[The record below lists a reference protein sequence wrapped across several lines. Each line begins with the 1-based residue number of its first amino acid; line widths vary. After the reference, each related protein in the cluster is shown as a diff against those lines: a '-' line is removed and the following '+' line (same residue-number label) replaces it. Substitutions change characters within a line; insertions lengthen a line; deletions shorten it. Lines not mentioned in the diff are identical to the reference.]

1 MARSDGWKRNKWRY
15 LIFVS
20 TISSL
25 IIFAG
30 GAAHAKITPLMICVN
45 HSGSGG
51 CLTTIQ
57 GAVDT
62 VPAGGNAVITIAAS
76 VTPYVED
83 VTVTNATISFVGGGA
98 GMTVVDGTNVSSI
111 PTFKFQNN
119 SNGELHSMTIENGN
133 GGQGSNVNFI
143 QFASKGSGGV
153 GTLKIENCEITGG
166 VHPSNFLPEGAVNF
180 VGKTLIIDSSSID
193 NNVDQ
198 GLLIGGTPHVFITNT
213 TISGNDTSGNT
224 GNATGCGMHIS
235 AGIVVLNNDTITD
248 NHCVGGSGHG
258 QSPTQGGGIWV
269 DFPGKVAISNTVI
282 ANNTVAGTLPSGP
295 DCFAPGK
302 GVKSKGF
309 NLIKDTSACN
319 ITLQKSDL
327 APETDPSLGSLAAC
341 ASSGLEVQTPL
352 GGSPIIG
359 KGNPGK
365 LTGKVGAKGSSCLP
379 TDECGT
385 ARAKGSCTI
394 GAAQ

>member
-1 MARSDGWKRNKWRY
+1 MARSNGWKLTKRRY
-15 LIFVS
+15 LIFAS
-20 TISSL
+20 MISSL

-30 GAAHAKITPLMICVN
+30 GAALAKTAPLMICVN

-62 VPAGGNAVITIAAS
+62 VPAGGSAVITIAAS
-76 VTPYVED
+76 VTPYAED
-83 VTVTNATISFVGGGA
+83 VTVSDSSISFVGGGA

-133 GGQGSNVNFI
+133 GGQGSNVNFV

-166 VHPSNFLPEGAVNF
+166 VRPSNILPEGAINF
-180 VGKTLIIDSSSID
+180 VGKSLIIDSSSI
-193 NNVDQ
+193 NNNLDQ
-198 GLLIGGTPHVFITNT
+198 GILINGAPHVFITNT
-213 TISGNDTSGNT
+213 TISGNDTTGNN

-235 AGIVVLNNDTITD
+235 SGTIVLNNDTITD

-258 QSPTQGGGIWV
+258 QSPTVGGGLFI
-269 DFPGKVAISNTVI
+269 DFPAKVSISNTVI
-282 ANNTVAGTLPSGP
+282 ANNTVAGTLPAGP

-309 NLIKDTSACN
+309 NLIKDTSSCT

-327 APETDPSLGSLAAC
+327 APGTDPSLGSLAAC
-341 ASSGLEVQTPL
+341 ASSGLEVQMPL

-365 LTGKVGAKGSSCLP
+365 LIGKVGAKGSSCLP

-385 ARAKGSCTI
+385 ARTKGACTI
-394 GAAQ
+394 GAVQ

>member
-1 MARSDGWKRNKWRY
+1 MARSDGWKLTKRRC

-30 GAAHAKITPLMICVN
+30 GAARAKTAPLMICVN
-45 HSGSGG
+45 HSGAGG

-62 VPAGGNAVITIAAS
+62 VPAGGNAVITIAAG
-76 VTPYVED
+76 VTPYAED
-83 VTVTNATISFVGGGA
+83 VTVTNATISFVGSGA

-143 QFASKGSGGV
+143 QFASKGNGGV

-166 VHPSNFLPEGAVNF
+166 VRPSNILPEGAIFF

-213 TISGNDTSGNT
+213 TISGNDTTGNN
-224 GNATGCGMHIS
+224 GNATGCGIHIS
-235 AGIVVLNNDTITD
+235 AGTVVLNNDTITD

-327 APETDPSLGSLAAC
+327 APETDPSLGPLTAC
-341 ASSGLEVQTPL
+341 ASSGLEVQTPN

-365 LTGKVGAKGSSCLP
+365 LTGKAGAKGSTCLP

>member
-1 MARSDGWKRNKWRY
+1 MARSNGWKLTKWWG
-15 LIFVS
+15 LIFAS

-30 GAAHAKITPLMICVN
+30 GAALAKTAPLMICVN

-62 VPAGGNAVITIAAS
+62 VPAGGSAVITIAAS
-76 VTPYVED
+76 VTPYAED
-83 VTVTNATISFVGGGA
+83 VTVSDSSISFVGGGA

-133 GGQGSNVNFI
+133 GGQGSNVNFV

-166 VHPSNFLPEGAVNF
+166 VRPSNILPEGAINF
-180 VGKTLIIDSSSID
+180 VGKSLIIDSSSI
-193 NNVDQ
+193 NNNLDQ
-198 GLLIGGTPHVFITNT
+198 GILISGAPHVFITNT
-213 TISGNDTSGNT
+213 TISGNDTAGNN

-235 AGIVVLNNDTITD
+235 SGTIVLNNDTITD

-258 QSPTQGGGIWV
+258 QSPTVGGGLFI
-269 DFPGKVAISNTVI
+269 DFPAKVSISNTVI
-282 ANNTVAGTLPSGP
+282 ANNTVAGTLPAGP

-309 NLIKDTSACN
+309 NLIKDTSSCT

-327 APETDPSLGSLAAC
+327 APGTDPSLGSLAAC
-341 ASSGLEVQTPL
+341 ASSGLEVQMPL

-365 LTGKVGAKGSSCLP
+365 LIGKVGAKGSSCLP

-385 ARAKGSCTI
+385 ARTKGACTI
-394 GAAQ
+394 GAVQ